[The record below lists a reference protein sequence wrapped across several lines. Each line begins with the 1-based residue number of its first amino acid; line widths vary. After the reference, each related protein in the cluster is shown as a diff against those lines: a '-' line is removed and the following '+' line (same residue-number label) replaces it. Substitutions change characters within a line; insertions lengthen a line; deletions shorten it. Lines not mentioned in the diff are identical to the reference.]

1 MQARYRV
8 VSEVQTL
15 PYKIVRAERLV
26 DEDAEQEYPALQRE
40 INDSLLALIGE
51 EHQSVAEDSGGHELA
66 RTVVVGV
73 LVPHF
78 PIFEI

>member
-8 VSEVQTL
+8 ISEVQTL
-15 PYKIVRAERLV
+15 PYKIVRAERLF

-51 EHQSVAEDSGGHELA
+51 EHQQLRKITGGYQLA
-66 RTVVVGV
+66 RTIIVGV
-73 LVPHF
+73 LLPHF